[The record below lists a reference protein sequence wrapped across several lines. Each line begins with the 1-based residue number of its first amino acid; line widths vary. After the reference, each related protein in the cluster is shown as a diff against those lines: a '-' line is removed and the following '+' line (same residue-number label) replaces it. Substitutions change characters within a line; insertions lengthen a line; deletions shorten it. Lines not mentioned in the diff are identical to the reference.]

1 MFVLSKYKQN
11 TYAKAV
17 LLLGSSVPLIRQLKD
32 IFEVV
37 VHLCMKII
45 QRAASLRCKYYA
57 PISSEVSKEMKYKK
71 DIIHIS
77 PLDSH
82 LFFET
87 LSQVI
92 LISNNGFFQLVDD
105 IYIATM

>member
-1 MFVLSKYKQN
+1 M
-11 TYAKAV
+11 
-17 LLLGSSVPLIRQLKD
+17 LID
-32 IFEVV
+32 F
-37 VHLCMKII
+37 KIRALFI
-45 QRAASLRCKYYA
+45 WTDPYLPDLIKILQRAASLRCKYYA

-71 DIIHIS
+71 DISHIS

-92 LISNNGFFQLVDD
+92 LISNNVFFQLVDD